1 MFNHTPVTSRRRLP
15 LFAGAVVSGALVLG
29 AALPAGAQTGAD
41 GTGERGDRART
52 ACLGAIDKRIAA
64 LDKASETL
72 SSDKH
77 LTDGH
82 RDTLTTRVDSAHTGI
97 EAIRPQVESAA
108 ADQLKQ
114 LCSSVATD
122 YRVFAVLLPQVH
134 LARIG
139 DAAAAAQTRADG
151 VSAKIDEA
159 IGRANAAGKNVDA
172 ATEAAD
178 ALDDAVAKLGTD
190 AQGLAD
196 QALAITPADFNGDKD
211 VMDPL
216 REKGK
221 AVRADG
227 KAVRA
232 AAKTVRT
239 ELKALR
245 G

>member
-29 AALPAGAQTGAD
+29 AALPAGAQTGAG

-52 ACLGAIDKRIAA
+52 ACLGAIDKRITA

-122 YRVFAVLLPQVH
+122 
-134 LARIG
+134 
-139 DAAAAAQTRADG
+139 
-151 VSAKIDEA
+151 
-159 IGRANAAGKNVDA
+159 
-172 ATEAAD
+172 
-178 ALDDAVAKLGTD
+178 
-190 AQGLAD
+190 
-196 QALAITPADFNGDKD
+196 
-211 VMDPL
+211 
-216 REKGK
+216 
-221 AVRADG
+221 
-227 KAVRA
+227 
-232 AAKTVRT
+232 
-239 ELKALR
+239 
-245 G
+245 